1 MVFLVDEVAAL
12 LVAEVGDGHVH
23 TLTSASP
30 STCVIARGDR
40 RVRVMKV
47 THGLLLHF
55 FDRVEMS
62 HGHTEESGAAVR
74 ACVCWLDG
82 SNLQQL
88 RVEYPFVRFSE
99 LQLAY
104 EQGTA
109 LETQWQILLRNGPGS
124 LYGELIELA
133 SRDPFLGKL
142 FPYAGHRFVLHED
155 EFSSG
160 ELVGVFFV
168 TDGRYRIYR
177 RGPVASTAENAEGD
191 VVAEIEFE
199 GGASAI
205 VEYLSERL
213 RSRQSGS

>member
-1 MVFLVDEVAAL
+1 MAFLVDDVAAL
-12 LVAEVGDGHVH
+12 LVAEVGDGHAY

-30 STCVIARGDR
+30 STCVIALGDR
-40 RVRVMKV
+40 RARVMRA

-55 FDRVEMS
+55 FDRVEMA
-62 HGHTEESGAAVR
+62 HGHTKESRLAVR
-74 ACVCWLDG
+74 ACVRWLDG

-109 LETQWQILLRNGPGS
+109 VETQWQILLRNGPGGH
-124 LYGELIELA
+124 LNGELIELA
-133 SRDPFLGKL
+133 WRDPFLGKL

-155 EFSSG
+155 EYSS

-177 RGPVASTAENAEGD
+177 RGPVATTAEKAEGD
-191 VVAEIEFE
+191 VAAEIEFE

-213 RSRQSGS
+213 RSLQSGS